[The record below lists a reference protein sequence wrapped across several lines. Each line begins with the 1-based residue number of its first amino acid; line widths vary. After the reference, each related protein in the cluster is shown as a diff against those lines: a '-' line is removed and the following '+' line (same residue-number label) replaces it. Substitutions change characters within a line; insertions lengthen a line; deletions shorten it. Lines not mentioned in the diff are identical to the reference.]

1 MLKTYTFKLKGSLD
15 KLILGDITYSKELC
29 NKIVVF
35 VHGFKGFKD
44 WGTHNLVAQYFAEN
58 NINFV
63 KFNFSHSGVKPE
75 EPQDVTDM
83 ELFADNTP
91 SKELFDLDV
100 VIKHLKINFP
110 NADISLIGHSRGG
123 GISILYTDSHP
134 EIKNLITWA
143 AIDNFR
149 SLWKKDQEE
158 TWKTT
163 GKIEVF
169 NARTKEY
176 MPLNLILLTDVE
188 RNEEKLDIL
197 KASKNISSPWLII
210 HGNEDI
216 NVNLNVA
223 KHFNQIN
230 TSSNFIEIKHANH
243 VFGASHPY
251 KDNSLPILLKQV
263 CDKSIAFLKQ

>member
-1 MLKTYTFKLKGSLD
+1 MLKNSTFKLKGSLN
-15 KLILGDITYSKELC
+15 KTILGDITYANELS

-44 WGTHNLVAQYFAEN
+44 WGTHNLVAKYFAEH

-75 EPQDVTDM
+75 EPNDVTDM

-91 SKELFDLDV
+91 TKELFDLDV
-100 VIKHLKINFP
+100 VIKHLKTNFP

-123 GISILYTDSHP
+123 GIAILYVNTHP

-143 AIDNFR
+143 AIDSFR
-149 SLWKKDQEE
+149 SLWKKEQEE
-158 TWKTT
+158 SWKTT

-176 MPLNLILLTDVE
+176 MPLNFILLTDIE
-188 RNEEKLDIL
+188 QNEEKLNIL
-197 KASKNISSPWLII
+197 KAAKNISIPWLII

-216 NVNLNVA
+216 NVNLEVA

-230 TSSNFIEIKHANH
+230 TTSIFVEIEHANH
-243 VFGASHPY
+243 VFGANHPY
-251 KDNSLPILLKQV
+251 KENSLPTLLKQV
-263 CDKSIAFLKQ
+263 CDKSIAFLN